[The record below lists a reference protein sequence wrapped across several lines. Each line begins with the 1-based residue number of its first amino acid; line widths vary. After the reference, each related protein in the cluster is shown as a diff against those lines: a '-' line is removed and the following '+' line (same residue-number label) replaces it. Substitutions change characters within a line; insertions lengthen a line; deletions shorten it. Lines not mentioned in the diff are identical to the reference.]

1 MLCSVVIRGVGLV
14 EYSLG
19 DFSRGEAYLER
30 LLKIVDP
37 VVPRPG
43 LEHTMLAATVPWVAR
58 ITGVFNQ
65 LDVAATAAQTVLAS
79 PFPNPMYA
87 LISRAGLEFRLL
99 ENITPPCRQRII
111 QWLQLSL

>member
-37 VVPRPG
+37 VAPRPG

-65 LDVAATAAQTVLAS
+65 LDVAATDWTLWRGTLGTPGLSWPGGFWLRAVTKAA
-79 PFPNPMYA
+79 
-87 LISRAGLEFRLL
+87 
-99 ENITPPCRQRII
+99 CRPGMRSWQRPSKKGT
-111 QWLQLSL
+111 W

>member
-19 DFSRGEAYLER
+19 DFSRGEAYLE
-30 LLKIVDP
+30 
-37 VVPRPG
+37 PG

-111 QWLQLSL
+111 QWLQLGL